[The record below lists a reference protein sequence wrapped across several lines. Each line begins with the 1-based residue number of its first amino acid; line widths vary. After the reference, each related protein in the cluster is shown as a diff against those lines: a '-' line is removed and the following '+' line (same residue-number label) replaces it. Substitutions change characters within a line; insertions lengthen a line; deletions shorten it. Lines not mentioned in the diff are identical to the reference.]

1 MRLPARFPPRAQA
14 LQAGALT
21 HFHPAQGNAMQKSQL
36 ATQFFDR
43 LSQGAGDFI
52 GKMIEAEMDA
62 ELIELFNKLGGQLQ
76 AGDMEQERFQAS
88 LLIIGYLVRAHE
100 QNGGASAPA
109 EPAPGAPRH

>member
-1 MRLPARFPPRAQA
+1 
-14 LQAGALT
+14 
-21 HFHPAQGNAMQKSQL
+21 MQKSQL

-43 LSQGAGDFI
+43 LTQGAGDFI

-76 AGDMEQERFQAS
+76 GGDMDQERFQAS

-100 QNGGASAPA
+100 QEKLAAAAAGAA
-109 EPAPGAPRH
+109 EPDPDAPRH

>member
-1 MRLPARFPPRAQA
+1 
-14 LQAGALT
+14 
-21 HFHPAQGNAMQKSQL
+21 MQKSQL

-76 AGDMEQERFQAS
+76 RGDMEQERFQAS

-100 QNGGASAPA
+100 QEKAASVPAGASDPSP
-109 EPAPGAPRH
+109 EAPRH